1 MRILAFTNA
10 ALLVL
15 AAIAAS
21 SSGCSRASTNDRIID
36 GELATDKPP
45 AVLTPNDRFKQ
56 AGQAAAKGD
65 WESAESLLREHLLTQ
80 PTDTQLHFQLAAIAE
95 QQNEND
101 RAINLLQFVVEANP
115 QTEITIYDRLARLML
130 TQARAIDTVQLYEQL
145 TQRHPTVVEQR
156 FALAGFASMLGL
168 EKTVMDQLKWL
179 AQHNQGEDE
188 GLAVLAQPAQVE
200 PDPEMCRKLL
210 DRNPN
215 DLRPHYG
222 LAKMDAMNQRWDAVV
237 DRLTPVVKKH
247 PEFLE
252 ASALYGRGLAEASQ
266 SLDLQLENLER
277 WAADVPDGIEE
288 MPDYWLAAGVWADRQ
303 GNHESAARAFYEAAK
318 HEDANN
324 GETLNRLAR
333 SLRQVDRDAEAGR
346 IEQRNQRLTQ
356 LHEATKTL
364 YERETRSQT
373 WAFNI
378 ADAMT
383 SLGRPWE
390 AEAWARLAMTLPD
403 DHVPDAPARY
413 LTIRKQLK
421 PTTPWQSAAM
431 IDELKDSLADLPH
444 IDWSRADKDSRRIET
459 KHQGNIR
466 FSDAAK
472 SCGLI
477 HTMTFHSD
485 FDNRGFSIFQGNGG
499 GGAII
504 DFDLDGWPDI
514 ALANLNG
521 WPMKDDS
528 GTDRLFR
535 NRNGHFDEVT
545 GAAGFIDHGF
555 SQGISSCD
563 YNADGF
569 PDLSVAN
576 IGRNRLFRNQGD
588 GTWVDVTDQVR
599 LSGERWTSSV
609 AIADFDGDGFADIF
623 ETNYCAGQRPYEKEC
638 SSRTTGRLTSCTP
651 LDFDAEADRVWA
663 GRSDGTFEDKTS
675 TWMANNDPNPGRGL
689 GVLAANLDGLPGLEI
704 FVANDMSANHLWSS
718 SRDPGEFVMN
728 EIATA
733 RGVALSGRS
742 LSQASMGI
750 AQGDPDHDGDLDLFV
765 THFFDD
771 HNTFYE
777 QISSGVWADRT
788 HRVEL
793 AEPSMKQLGFGTQM
807 VDFDNDGNLELF
819 VANGHVGDLGRD
831 DTPFQMP
838 AQVFRLRTD
847 LRWKILDRSKLGDY
861 FTQDHVGRAV
871 ATLDANRDGL
881 NDLLITQLIEP
892 VALLINETHSTHDGA
907 SVGQSV
913 GMTLIATQSHPDAVG
928 ATVHATIDDRM
939 HNAQVTAGDGYM
951 CSNQHRLP
959 IGLAGASDITELTI
973 DWPSGNRQTYR
984 EIAGGADYLFVEGQD
999 EPFQL
1004 FEHVPHS
1011 PPVTQETITPE

>member
-1 MRILAFTNA
+1 M
-10 ALLVL
+10 
-15 AAIAAS
+15 
-21 SSGCSRASTNDRIID
+21 DRPED
-36 GELATDKPP
+36 GEAVVDTATVSPTQP
-45 AVLTPNDRFKQ
+45 DRFEQ
-56 AGQAAAKGD
+56 AGQAAARGD
-65 WESAESLLREHLLTQ
+65 WESADRLLRAHLLIQ
-80 PTDTQLHFQLAAIAE
+80 PTDTQLHLQLAAIAE

-101 RAINLLQFVVEANP
+101 QAIDLLQFVVDANP
-115 QTEITIYDRLARLML
+115 KTEIATYDRLARLML

-145 TQRHPTVVEQR
+145 TQQHPSVVEQR
-156 FALAGFASMLGL
+156 FALTGFASMLGL
-168 EKTVMDQLKWL
+168 EKTVLPQLQWL
-179 AQHNQGEDE
+179 AQHNHGEDE

-200 PDPEMCRKLL
+200 PDPELCRKLL
-210 DRNPN
+210 DRNAT

-237 DRLTPVVKKH
+237 DRLRPVVKKH
-247 PEFLE
+247 PNFLE
-252 ASALYGRGLAEASQ
+252 ASALYGRALAEVGQ
-266 SLDLQLENLER
+266 RQDPQQENLES
-277 WAADVPDGIEE
+277 WTADVPSGIEQ

-303 GNHESAARAFYEAAK
+303 GNQESAARAFFEAVK

-333 SLRQVDRDAEAGR
+333 SLRQINRDAEASR

-364 YERETRSQT
+364 YERETRSQA

-390 AEAWARLAMTLPD
+390 AEAWARLAVTLPD
-403 DHVPDAPARY
+403 DHVPDASARY
-413 LTIRKQLK
+413 LAIRKLLE
-421 PTTPWQSAAM
+421 PTMPWQSTSL
-431 IDELKDSLADLPH
+431 IDELENSLASLPH
-444 IDWSRADKDSRRIET
+444 IDWSRTDKDSRRIST
-459 KHQGNIR
+459 THRSNIHFR
-466 FSDAAK
+466 SAAQ
-472 SCGLI
+472 SLGLI
-477 HTMTFHSD
+477 HTMAFHPD

-528 GTDRLFR
+528 STDRLFR
-535 NRNGHFDEVT
+535 NRHGHFNEVT
-545 GAAGFIDHGF
+545 SDAGFTDHGF
-555 SQGISSCD
+555 SQGISTCD

-569 PDLSVAN
+569 PDLLVAN
-576 IGRNRLFRNQGD
+576 IGQNRLFRNQGD
-588 GTWVDVTDQVR
+588 GTWMDVTEQVG
-599 LSGERWTSSV
+599 LSGQRWTSSV

-651 LDFDAEADRVWA
+651 LDFDAEGDRVWA
-663 GRSDGTFEDKTS
+663 GRSDGTFADKTGA
-675 TWMANNDPNPGRGL
+675 WMANNDLNPGRGL
-689 GVLAANLDGLPGLEI
+689 GVVAANTDGLPGLEI
-704 FVANDMSANHLWSS
+704 FVANDMSSNHLWAS
-718 SRDPGEFVMN
+718 SRESGKFVMN

-750 AQGDPDHDGDLDLFV
+750 ALGDPDHDGDLDLFV

-777 QISSGVWADRT
+777 QVSNGVWADHT
-788 HRVEL
+788 HRVDL

-819 VANGHVGDLGRD
+819 VSNGHVGDLGRD

-838 AQVFRLRTD
+838 AQLFRLQSD
-847 LRWKILDRSKLGDY
+847 LRWETLDRSKLGDY
-861 FTQDHVGRAV
+861 FAKEHVGRAV

-892 VALLINETHSTHDGA
+892 VALLINETHPASDGA
-907 SVGQSV
+907 TVGQSV
-913 GMTLIATQSHPDAVG
+913 GMTLIATQSHRDAVG
-928 ATVHATIDDRM
+928 ATVHATINDRR
-939 HNAQVTAGDGYM
+939 HYAQVTAGDGYM

-959 IGLAGASDITELTI
+959 IGMADASSITELTI
-973 DWPSGNRQTYR
+973 DWPSGNQQTYH
-984 EIAGGADYLFVEGQD
+984 EITGGADYLFVEGQD

-1004 FEHVPHS
+1004 FEHVDR
-1011 PPVTQETITPE
+1011 